1 MAITRYLFASDL
13 HASDIAF
20 RKFISAALQYHVDV
34 AITDE
39 LTGKFI
45 VPAIKQN
52 DGSVQFMFRDETV
65 RARTEA
71 ERKAEEGKAS
81 NVGNYVYYCTPE
93 DYEELRNKPSALD
106 ELFKKEVSERLRNWM
121 KLAEDKLRGKVGTVI
136 MMPGNDDEAYI
147 DGVLAESSWVVNP
160 EGKVLTLSGNEVL
173 ATGLANM
180 TPWKCPRDVEE
191 EVLEKLLASL
201 VSQVKDWKHAIV
213 LTHCPPY
220 DTKLDK
226 APKLDEKFNVVY
238 SGGYPVMIPVG
249 STSVRKL
256 IEEYQPL
263 LGLHGHIHEGKGI
276 DHIGRTT
283 LINSGSE
290 YYKGLLSAALVNLED
305 DHVKGY
311 MFLMT

>member
-1 MAITRYLFASDL
+1 M
-13 HASDIAF
+13 AF
-20 RKFISAALQYHVDV
+20 RKFVSAALQYHVNV

-45 VPAIKQN
+45 VPALKQE
-52 DGSVQFMFRDETV
+52 DGTVRFMFRDETV
-65 RARTEA
+65 TARGDA
-71 ERKAEEGKAS
+71 ERMVEEAKAAS
-81 NVGNYVYYCTPE
+81 GGNYVHYCTPDE
-93 DYEELRNKPSALD
+93 YEELRGKPSGLD
-106 ELFKKEVSERLRNWM
+106 ELFKKLVSDRLRYWM
-121 KLAEDKLRGKVGTVI
+121 KFAEEKLRGKVNTVI
-136 MMPGNDDEAYI
+136 MMPGNDDEPYI
-147 DGVLAESSWVVNP
+147 DGVLAESDWIVNP
-160 EGKVLTLSGNEVL
+160 EGKVLTLMGNEVL

-191 EVLEKLLASL
+191 EVLGKHLASL
-201 VSQVKDWKHAIV
+201 SSQVKDWEHAIV
-213 LTHCPPY
+213 LTHVPPY

-226 APKLDEKFNVVY
+226 APKLDEKFNVAY

-249 STSVRKL
+249 SISVRKL
-256 IEEYQPL
+256 IEEHQPL

-283 LINSGSE
+283 IINSGSE

-305 DHVKGY
+305 DKVKGY